1 MKLGK
6 NGDMISWEWDFL
18 EVSSIRGGGR
28 REYVRESEFLLWF
41 IRGKSQTLVIICKVI
56 IGLKF
61 FIRFG
66 LLLKGSPFCSGQII
80 FDIIVKR
87 SYYDLLGDRKK
98 YLIKKGKKC

>member
-1 MKLGK
+1 MKLRK

-18 EVSSIRGGGR
+18 EVSSIHGGGR
-28 REYVRESEFLLWF
+28 REFVRGSKFLLWF

-56 IGLKF
+56 IGLEF

-66 LLLKGSPFCSGQII
+66 LLLKGSPFCNEQLI

-87 SYYDLLGDRKK
+87 SYYDLLSNSKK
-98 YLIKKGKKC
+98 YLIKKM